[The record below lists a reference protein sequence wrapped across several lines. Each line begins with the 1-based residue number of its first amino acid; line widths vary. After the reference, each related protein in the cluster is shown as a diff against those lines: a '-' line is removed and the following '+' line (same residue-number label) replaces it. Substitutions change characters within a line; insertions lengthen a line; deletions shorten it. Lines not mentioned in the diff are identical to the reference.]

1 MTIKDLE
8 SLLLREVNYAKTFL
22 KKRSLYNDSSI
33 EIQNRILG
41 NVEKQIVHLVLS
53 TRYFDE
59 DINKL
64 DLGIS
69 DQTIEEIIAKSMVES
84 FSIFSS
90 NG

>member
-8 SLLLREVNYAKTFL
+8 SLLVRELTYAKTFL
-22 KKRSLYNDSSI
+22 KKRSLYKDSSI
-33 EIQNRILG
+33 DVQTRILG
-41 NVEKQIVHLVLS
+41 NVEKEIVHLVLS

-69 DQTIEEIIAKSMVES
+69 DQTIEEIITKSMVES